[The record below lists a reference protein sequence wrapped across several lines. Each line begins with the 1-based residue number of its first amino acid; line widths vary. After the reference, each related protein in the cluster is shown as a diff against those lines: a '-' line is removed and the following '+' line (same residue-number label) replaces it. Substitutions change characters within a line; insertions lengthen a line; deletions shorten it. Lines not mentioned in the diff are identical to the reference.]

1 MQDEDCSA
9 RLFGRRQVSLPLSVF
24 CFEFDHTT
32 LWSHLDVSSRELSRR
47 AVIKCLVIEKDSG
60 MWRRALLTCRRM
72 PLWLIPGVW
81 AFVVLSCWLSSLS
94 GNTMFHQAM
103 FSDCCTCSGGWL
115 TSLYGLEP
123 DAYGNPWSQ
132 CPEANSTDKELTEP
146 RGAEDFS

>member
-1 MQDEDCSA
+1 
-9 RLFGRRQVSLPLSVF
+9 
-24 CFEFDHTT
+24 
-32 LWSHLDVSSRELSRR
+32 
-47 AVIKCLVIEKDSG
+47 

-103 FSDCCTCSGGWL
+103 FSDCWTCSGGWL

-123 DAYGNPWSQ
+123 DAYGNPWSR
-132 CPEANSTDKELTEP
+132 CPEANSTDEELTEP
-146 RGAEDFS
+146 QNLKWSLYATGFHLVRPTFPCTC